1 VSLWH
6 GWSVRTRLAVIAS
19 AVMLLLCAAAGAF
32 VLLAVRGTAERYKT
46 EEVVSTGVRVSY
58 LIKRERLPP
67 MILDE
72 DVTAVQVVNPTGQIV
87 STSLDIAGRPR
98 MAAFRPSEA
107 TPQEAKV
114 LCRSPAYPGQCVII
128 VALRVPQPDGPW
140 MVYAADSE
148 VPWYVS
154 PELLAALIGSSLV
167 LISLTAFGT
176 YQTVGKALRPVE
188 AIADKL
194 AVITT
199 TDLGQRVP
207 VPKFRDEIRRLAET
221 ANQTLDRAERA
232 VEQQRRF
239 ASDASHDLRSPL
251 TAMRTE
257 IEEALLHPEA
267 TDWHATGEAL
277 LDSLDRLQALVTD
290 LLQIAR
296 LDAGAP
302 PKLDNVDLAGL
313 ATRELDRRQRKV
325 DVARDL
331 SSGVIIVG
339 DRLRLARLLNNL
351 LDNAER
357 HARSLIKVRVYLDG
371 GYGVLEVVDDGTGV
385 PPDQREVVFERFT
398 RLDAAR
404 SKDAGGTG
412 LGLSIA
418 RQIAESHRGTLTI
431 EDSAVGAR
439 FVLRLPAAAG
449 E

>member
-1 VSLWH
+1 
-6 GWSVRTRLAVIAS
+6 VIAS
-19 AVMLLLCAAAGAF
+19 AVMLLVCAAAGAF
-32 VLLAVRGTAERYKT
+32 VLLSVRGTAEKYKT
-46 EEVVSTGVRVSY
+46 EEIVSTAVRVSY

-67 MILDE
+67 VILDA
-72 DVTAVQVVNPTGQIV
+72 DVSGVQVLNPTGQIV
-87 STSLDIAGRPR
+87 STSHEIAGRPR
-98 MAAFRPSEA
+98 MAAFRPSESSA
-107 TPQEAKV
+107 QEAKV
-114 LCRSPAYPGQCVII
+114 LCRSPAYPDQCVIV

-140 MVYAADSE
+140 LVYGAGSE

-154 PELLAALIGSSLV
+154 PELLAALIGSSLL

-176 YQTVGKALRPVE
+176 YQTVGKALSPVE

-221 ANQTLDRAERA
+221 ANQTLDRAELA

-257 IEEALLHPEA
+257 IEEAMLHPEA
-267 TDWHATGEAL
+267 ADWPATGEAL

-302 PKLDNVDLAGL
+302 PKLDNVDLADL

-325 DVARDL
+325 DVAREL
-331 SSGVIIVG
+331 EPGVIIIG

-357 HARSLIKVRVYLDG
+357 HATSLITVRVHREKEC
-371 GYGVLEVVDDGTGV
+371 GVLEVVDDGTGIR
-385 PPDQREVVFERFT
+385 PDQREVVFERFT

-431 EDSAVGAR
+431 EDSSAGAR
-439 FVLRLPAAAG
+439 FVLRLPLAAG
-449 E
+449 A

>member
-1 VSLWH
+1 M
-6 GWSVRTRLAVIAS
+6 IAS
-19 AVMLLLCAAAGAF
+19 AVMLLVCAAAGAF
-32 VLLAVRGTAERYKT
+32 VLISVRGTAEKYKT
-46 EEVVSTGVRVSY
+46 EEVVSTAVRVSY

-67 MILDE
+67 VILDE
-72 DVTAVQVVNPTGQIV
+72 DVSAVQVVNPTGQIV
-87 STSLDIAGRPR
+87 STSYDLSGRPR
-98 MAAFRPSEA
+98 MAAFRPSESSA
-107 TPQEAKV
+107 QESKV
-114 LCRSPAYPGQCVII
+114 ICRSPAYPDQCVIV
-128 VALRVPQPDGPW
+128 VALRVPQSDGQW
-140 MVYAADSE
+140 LAYAAGSE

-154 PELLAALIGSSLV
+154 SELLMALIGSSLL
-167 LISLTAFGT
+167 LIGLTAFGT
-176 YQTVGKALRPVE
+176 YQTVGRALSPVE

-207 VPKFRDEIRRLAET
+207 VPKYRDEIRRLAET
-221 ANQTLDRAERA
+221 ANQTLDRAELA

-257 IEEALLHPEA
+257 IEEALLHPES
-267 TDWHATGEAL
+267 TDWLVTSDAL

-296 LDAGAP
+296 LDAGAA
-302 PKLDNVDLAGL
+302 PKLEHVDLADL

-325 DVARDL
+325 DVAREL
-331 SSGVIIVG
+331 EPGVVVVG

-357 HARSLIKVRVYLDG
+357 HAASLITVRVRLDRQWG
-371 GYGVLEVVDDGTGV
+371 ALEVVDDGAGI
-385 PPDQREVVFERFT
+385 PADQREMVFERFT

-418 RQIAESHRGTLTI
+418 RQIAESHRGTLKI
-431 EDSAVGAR
+431 EDSSVGAR
-439 FVLRLPAAAG
+439 FVLRLPMAG
-449 E
+449 GV

>member
-1 VSLWH
+1 M
-6 GWSVRTRLAVIAS
+6 IAS
-19 AVMLLLCAAAGAF
+19 AVMLLVCAAAGAF
-32 VLLAVRGTAERYKT
+32 VLLSVRGTAEKYKT
-46 EEVVSTGVRVSY
+46 EEVVTAAIRVSY

-67 MILDE
+67 VILDE
-72 DVTAVQVVNPTGQIV
+72 DVAGVQVVNPTGQIV
-87 STSLDIAGRPR
+87 STSHDIAGRPR
-98 MAAFRPSEA
+98 MAAFRPSESSA
-107 TPQEAKV
+107 QDAKV
-114 LCRSPAYPGQCVII
+114 LCRSPAYPDQCVII
-128 VALRVPQPDGPW
+128 VALRVPQPDGAW
-140 MVYAADSE
+140 LVYSAGTE

-154 PELLAALIGSSLV
+154 SELMLALTGSTLLLIA
-167 LISLTAFGT
+167 LTAFGT
-176 YQTVGKALRPVE
+176 YQTVGKALSPVE

-207 VPKFRDEIRRLAET
+207 VPRFRDEIRRLAET
-221 ANQTLDRAERA
+221 ANQTLDRAELA

-257 IEEALLHPEA
+257 IEEAMLHPEIA
-267 TDWHATGEAL
+267 DWNATGEAL

-302 PKLDNVDLAGL
+302 PKLDNVDLSDL

-325 DVARDL
+325 DVAREL
-331 SSGVIIVG
+331 EPGMVIIG

-357 HARSLIKVRVYLDG
+357 HATSLITVRACRDRAYAI
-371 GYGVLEVVDDGTGV
+371 LEVVDDGAGI
-385 PPDQREVVFERFT
+385 PPGQREVVFERFT

-418 RQIAESHRGTLTI
+418 RQIAESHKGTLTI
-431 EDSAVGAR
+431 EDSPVGAR
-439 FVLRLPAAAG
+439 FVLRLPLAKP
-449 E
+449 